1 MLVTGSLSLLAD
13 LAGGGRDKGWC
24 TMARVSGR
32 LGVLTFAVAIILIV
46 VAVSYAAGYV
56 LGKMVL

>member
-1 MLVTGSLSLLAD
+1 
-13 LAGGGRDKGWC
+13 
-24 TMARVSGR
+24 
-32 LGVLTFAVAIILIV
+32 VLTFAVAILLIV

>member
-1 MLVTGSLSLLAD
+1 
-13 LAGGGRDKGWC
+13 
-24 TMARVSGR
+24 MARVSGR

-46 VAVSYAAGYV
+46 VALSYAAGYV